1 MLFCCD
7 VSGSICV
14 GSRFQNPF
22 YLTRRRVFGRY
33 TPRRIDDAIK
43 ALVSIIRT
51 LPDNTWMTRVSL
63 KEKARTKIG
72 DTGLLNYAL
81 RVVENLEVGGG
92 AVVRRMVHPDSH
104 VMEYR

>member
-1 MLFCCD
+1 LRLPVVC
-7 VSGSICV
+7 
-14 GSRFQNPF
+14 
-22 YLTRRRVFGRY
+22 RY

-43 ALVSIIRT
+43 ALVSIMRT
-51 LPDNTWMTRVSL
+51 LPGNTWMTRVSL
-63 KEKARTKIG
+63 KERARSKIG

-81 RVVENLEVGGG
+81 RVVENLEVGDG